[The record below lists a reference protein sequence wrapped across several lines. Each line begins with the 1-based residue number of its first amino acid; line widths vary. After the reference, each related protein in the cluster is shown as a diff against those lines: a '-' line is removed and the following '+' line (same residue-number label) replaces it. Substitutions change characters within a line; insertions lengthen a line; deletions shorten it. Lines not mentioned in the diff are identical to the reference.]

1 MPTTIKWGQDKEK
14 IYLTFHFGRSIGI
27 KDIKEMT
34 YSFDENGAFVFEI
47 NEDKFCLPFYN
58 EINIEEAVN
67 ITDTENS
74 KRFVFTKKES
84 HKFWKQ
90 LLKEKSLY
98 NNLISVDWSKWQDE
112 DSSEDEADV
121 APFEL
126 GDEGGMNTDYL
137 NMMQNMS
144 PEQLQQMMGNL
155 QDCDEQED
163 KEEQENEDD
172 QKDNL
177 DIPVP
182 NDIDP
187 EKLKEIMES
196 IKGSV
201 PDNTEGIRSMLEKM
215 GASSMPGM
223 PGCDGTSDIPGIPNL
238 NDLPNLDSIN

>member
-1 MPTTIKWGQDKEK
+1 MKLEHLYLKLMK
-14 IYLTFHFGRSIGI
+14 I
-27 KDIKEMT
+27 
-34 YSFDENGAFVFEI
+34 N
-47 NEDKFCLPFYN
+47 FCLSFYN
-58 EINIEEAVN
+58 EINNEEVVN

-90 LLKEKSLY
+90 LLKNKLLY

-126 GDEGGMNTDYL
+126 GDENDMNTDYL

-155 QDCDEQED
+155 QDDDEQED
-163 KEEQENEDD
+163 NEEENEDD

-182 NDIDP
+182 DDIDP

>member
-1 MPTTIKWGQDKEK
+1 MKLEHL
-14 IYLTFHFGRSIGI
+14 YLKLMKT
-27 KDIKEMT
+27 
-34 YSFDENGAFVFEI
+34 NFVY
-47 NEDKFCLPFYN
+47 PFYN
-58 EINIEEAVN
+58 EINNEEVVN

-126 GDEGGMNTDYL
+126 GDENDMNTDYL

-155 QDCDEQED
+155 QDDDEQED
-163 KEEQENEDD
+163 NEEENEDD
-172 QKDNL
+172 Q
-177 DIPVP
+177 
-182 NDIDP
+182 
-187 EKLKEIMES
+187 
-196 IKGSV
+196 
-201 PDNTEGIRSMLEKM
+201 R
-215 GASSMPGM
+215 
-223 PGCDGTSDIPGIPNL
+223 
-238 NDLPNLDSIN
+238 